1 MASNYDEKYT
11 IGILDTK
18 SKEELI
24 NTIKNLIYSINN
36 SIF

>member
-1 MASNYDEKYT
+1 MTSYYDEKYT
-11 IGILDTK
+11 NSILDTK